1 MRWILAVEY
10 EYVRVYVYSI
20 VLQAVIE
27 RRRKEKLHQV
37 TKSRGEKVNAKT
49 LMYCMTA
56 YEPGSMG
63 LCATGHFT
71 PKQNY
76 KVLKNNNIN

>member
-56 YEPGSMG
+56 YISDISRMPPDHYCGS
-63 LCATGHFT
+63 
-71 PKQNY
+71 
-76 KVLKNNNIN
+76 

>member
-27 RRRKEKLHQV
+27 RRRKEKASPGDQIA
-37 TKSRGEKVNAKT
+37 RGESQREDTDVLYDGLRTRKH
-49 LMYCMTA
+49 
-56 YEPGSMG
+56 GSVRYR
-63 LCATGHFT
+63 AFYT
-71 PKQNY
+71 
-76 KVLKNNNIN
+76 